1 VDTARAD
8 SSSSGL
14 ELSCTLPE
22 DPVIVRADAARLAQ
36 IVWNL
41 LSNAVKFTPEGGS
54 VEVEVVQDNPF
65 ARLSVKDTGQGI
77 EDYFLPRIF
86 EMFGQAPSRALSGK
100 GGLGIGLALVKQL
113 VERHAGRIE
122 VHSAGLGQGSTFS
135 VWLPLFQYE
144 PPAIG
149 HSTSHDA
156 AGSEQQWRGLKVL
169 IVDDAAEALETLAQL
184 LEIEGAS
191 VTIAHDGAEAL
202 GLFGRNSFDIV
213 FADIGMP
220 NMDGYEF
227 AARVRELADG
237 KDVPLVA
244 MTGFTRPYDVQ
255 RASSAGFDAHLGKPL
270 TMDALTTTMQR
281 VRAAKV

>member
-1 VDTARAD
+1 MFGMPMSANTM
-8 SSSSGL
+8 SK
-14 ELSCTLPE
+14 EF
-22 DPVIVRADAARLAQ
+22 
-36 IVWNL
+36 
-41 LSNAVKFTPEGGS
+41 LSN
-54 VEVEVVQDNPF
+54 NPR
-65 ARLSVKDTGQGI
+65 AS
-77 EDYFLPRIF
+77 
-86 EMFGQAPSRALSGK
+86 APSC
-100 GGLGIGLALVKQL
+100 
-113 VERHAGRIE
+113 
-122 VHSAGLGQGSTFS
+122 
-135 VWLPLFQYE
+135 
-144 PPAIG
+144 
-149 HSTSHDA
+149 
-156 AGSEQQWRGLKVL
+156 
-169 IVDDAAEALETLAQL
+169 
-184 LEIEGAS
+184 AS

-202 GLFGRNSFDIV
+202 GLFDRNSFDIV